1 MPTYNYKCKGCKI
14 EFSVFQGI
22 NDEKKNKCPQC
33 KTDNDIERMI
43 TGGTGMIFKGDGFYI
58 TDYVK
63 SEKYGTDCYI
73 FSAIDLGVLLS
84 SFDDPYKILLK
95 AIQKI
100 KF

>member
-1 MPTYNYKCKGCKI
+1 MPTYNYKCNGCKI

-63 SEKYGTDCYI
+63 SKNKKEKT
-73 FSAIDLGVLLS
+73 
-84 SFDDPYKILLK
+84 
-95 AIQKI
+95 I
-100 KF
+100 KDNKGNKNEQS

>member
-33 KTDNDIERMI
+33 KTDNDIERTI

-63 SEKYGTDCYI
+63 SENKKEKT
-73 FSAIDLGVLLS
+73 
-84 SFDDPYKILLK
+84 
-95 AIQKI
+95 I
-100 KF
+100 KDNKGNKNEQS